1 MECLA
6 AFGAIMAGF
15 KVVSVS
21 CLKDGDIDLADLRA
35 TVERAQ
41 TSSEPVWLEVF
52 RDEGRPQPA
61 QLLLVP
67 GVPIALIPV
76 QD

>member
-1 MECLA
+1 MKRIE
-6 AFGAIMAGF
+6 I
-15 KVVSVS
+15 VY
-21 CLKDGDIDLADLRA
+21 DGERYSIGEQDLADLRA